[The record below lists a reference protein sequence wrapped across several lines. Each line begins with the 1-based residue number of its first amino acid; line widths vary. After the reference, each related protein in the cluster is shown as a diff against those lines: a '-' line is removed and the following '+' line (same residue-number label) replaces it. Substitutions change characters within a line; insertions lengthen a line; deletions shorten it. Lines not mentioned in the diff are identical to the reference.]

1 MGSTKVN
8 NLLRNSKKLRRF
20 SLLLLCLAASGC
32 RWEIRDRDDP
42 NWTSPFSVLR
52 VVAGSPE

>member
-1 MGSTKVN
+1 MSSTKVN
-8 NLLRNSKKLRRF
+8 NLRGHLKKLRQF
-20 SLLLLCLAASGC
+20 SLLLLCLAAGGC
-32 RWEIRDRDDP
+32 HGEITRPDDP